1 MMKNLFSDGVGTIII
16 IAVFIR
22 VIFSIIKAA
31 NKSNGS
37 GQSRNSG
44 ATRGTYGQNVDE
56 MVRRFQGIDAG
67 EPQSWQVGTSKPAPR
82 RSPIMPMRNKDKYV
96 DAGVPEASFDVGG
109 GRRKT
114 PTGFDR

>member
-1 MMKNLFSDGVGTIII
+1 MKSLFSGGAGTIII
-16 IAVFIR
+16 VAIFIR
-22 VIFSIIKAA
+22 VIISILKASG
-31 NKSNGS
+31 KSNGGGRS
-37 GQSRNSG
+37 GTSG

-114 PTGFDR
+114 PTCFDR